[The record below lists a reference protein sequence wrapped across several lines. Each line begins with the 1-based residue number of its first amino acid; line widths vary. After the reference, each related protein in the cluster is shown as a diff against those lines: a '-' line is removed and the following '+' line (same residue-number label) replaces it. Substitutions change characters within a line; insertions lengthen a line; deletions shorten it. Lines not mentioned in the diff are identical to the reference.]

1 MQSTSVV
8 KAKPKDRKAGGPFWG
23 PGRFLLVIA
32 LLVTV
37 SASLLVLRERLLGLG
52 RFAQAA
58 AVLKIIEDNYVQETD
73 PDELS
78 RAAISGML
86 GNLGDPNS
94 IYVPPA
100 VAEQFNRMVMGA
112 DFVGIGVQVQRRDG
126 FVTVTT
132 PMAGTPAARA
142 GVLPGDRIVAVD
154 GVDTRELDTEE
165 VTTLIA
171 GPRGEAVTLTV
182 LRGEDGAGET
192 GEGDEIDLEIVRG
205 DIRAESVKGLRR
217 LDTEGAWYHALDDE
231 RGIGYVRITQFVGGT
246 AEATYAAIG
255 RAREQLAAQDAELD
269 ALILDLRSNPGGV
282 IGEAVGVADLFI
294 PGGPVVRTQDRQG
307 NSTSL
312 SAAPGVAFEGPI
324 VVMIDGISASGSE
337 IVAGAMAERLEDA
350 KVLGTRTFGKASVQT
365 VYGLPDGGT
374 LKLTEAHYLL
384 PSGRNLQRLP
394 PGTAGSAEW
403 GVDPSP
409 GMHVALEAGDG
420 ARLAGLLERLD
431 AVGGED
437 GNGGIAERTWDS
449 AEDLLAAIDDPQLSA
464 AHEAL
469 AGRLAT
475 GEWPRVGG
483 DPITGERALRI
494 EQLEQALGRMAT
506 ERERMLDEIERLR
519 SEISDDE
526 LSER

>member
-1 MQSTSVV
+1 MESTSVV
-8 KAKPKDRKAGGPFWG
+8 KARPKDRKAGGPFWG

-58 AVLKIIEDNYVQETD
+58 AVLQIIQDNYVRQTD

-165 VTTLIA
+165 VTALIA

-182 LRGEDGAGET
+182 LRGEDGQDE
-192 GEGDEIDLEIVRG
+192 EIDLEIIRG

-217 LDTEGAWYHALDDE
+217 LDTEGAWYHVLDYE

-246 AEATYAAIG
+246 AEATYAAIE
-255 RAREQLAAQDAELD
+255 RARAQLAEPGSELN

-294 PGGPVVRTQDRQG
+294 PGGPVVRTENRAG
-307 NSTSL
+307 ESVTL

-324 VVMIDGISASGSE
+324 VVMIDGVSASGSE

-350 KVLGTRTFGKASVQT
+350 KVLGTRSFGKASVQT

-384 PSGRNLQRLP
+384 PSGRNLQRV
-394 PGTAGSAEW
+394 AGSAEW
-403 GVDPSP
+403 GVDPSD
-409 GMHVALEAGDG
+409 GMHVALEAGDDL
-420 ARLAGLLERLD
+420 RLAELFAQLD
-431 AVGGED
+431 AVGAQ
-437 GNGGIAERTWDS
+437 GNGGIEEDAWDS
-449 AEDLLAAIDDPQLSA
+449 AEALLEAIGDPQLSA

-469 AGRLAT
+469 AGKLAT
-475 GEWPRVGG
+475 GDWPRVGG
-483 DPITGERALRI
+483 DPITGERALRL
-494 EQLEQALGRMAT
+494 EQLERTLERMAS
-506 ERERMLDEIERLR
+506 ERQRMLEEIDRLR
-519 SEISDDE
+519 RETSDDE

>member
-1 MQSTSVV
+1 MAIVA
-8 KAKPKDRKAGGPFWG
+8 KEKPKGPGAGGPFWG

-182 LRGEDGAGET
+182 LRGEDAD
-192 GEGDEIDLEIVRG
+192 GDEIDLEIVRG

-217 LDTEGAWYHALDDE
+217 LDTEGAWYHALDYE

-246 AEATYAAIG
+246 GEATYRAIE
-255 RAREQLAAQDAELD
+255 RARSQMAAQGAELN

-282 IGEAVGVADLFI
+282 IGESVGVADLFI

-307 NSTSL
+307 NSTTL
-312 SAAPGVAFEGPI
+312 NAAPGVAFEGPV

-350 KVLGTRTFGKASVQT
+350 RVLGTRTFGKASVQT

-384 PSGRNLQRLP
+384 PSGRNLQRV
-394 PGTAGSAEW
+394 AGSAEW
-403 GVDPSP
+403 GVDPSE
-409 GMHVALEAGDG
+409 GMHVPLEASDE

-437 GNGGIAERTWDS
+437 GNGGIAESTWES
-449 AEDLLAAIDDPQLSA
+449 AEDLLGAIDDPQLSA

-469 AGRLAT
+469 AGRLTSGA
-475 GEWPRVGG
+475 WPRVGG
-483 DPITGERALRI
+483 DPITGERALRL
-494 EQLEQALGRMAT
+494 EQLERTLGRMTT
-506 ERERMLDEIERLR
+506 ERERMLEEIERLR
-519 SEISDDE
+519 RETDDDE

>member
-1 MQSTSVV
+1 MAIVA
-8 KAKPKDRKAGGPFWG
+8 KEKPKGRGAGGPFWG

-112 DFVGIGVQVQRRDG
+112 DFVGVGVQVQRRDG

-182 LRGEDGAGET
+182 LRGEDGQS
-192 GEGDEIDLEIVRG
+192 DEIDLEIVRG
-205 DIRAESVKGLRR
+205 NIRAESVKGLRR
-217 LDTEGAWYHALDDE
+217 FDTEGAWYHALDYE
-231 RGIGYVRITQFVGGT
+231 KGIGYVRITQFVGGT
-246 AEATYAAIG
+246 GEATYAAIE
-255 RAREQLAAQDAELD
+255 RAREQLRAQDAELD

-307 NSTSL
+307 NSTTL
-312 SAAPGVAFEGPI
+312 SAASGVAFEGPI

-384 PSGRNLQRLP
+384 PNGRNLQRV
-394 PGTAGSAEW
+394 AGSAEW
-403 GVDPSP
+403 GVDPSE
-409 GMHVALEAGDG
+409 GMHVALEAGDE

-437 GNGGIAERTWDS
+437 GNGGIAESTWES
-449 AEDLLAAIDDPQLSA
+449 TKDLLEAIGDPQLSA

-483 DPITGERALRI
+483 NPITGERALRI
-494 EQLEQALGRMAT
+494 EQLERTLGRMAT
-506 ERERMLDEIERLR
+506 ERERMLAEIERLR
-519 SEISDDE
+519 REISDDE

>member
-1 MQSTSVV
+1 MALV
-8 KAKPKDRKAGGPFWG
+8 AKEKPGGPKAGGPLWG

-37 SASLLVLRERLLGLG
+37 SATLLVLRERLLGLG

-58 AVLKIIEDNYVQETD
+58 AVLQIIQDNYVRETD

-86 GNLGDPNS
+86 GQLGDPNS

-100 VAEQFNRMVMGA
+100 VAEQFNRMVMGS

-126 FVTVTT
+126 LVTVTT
-132 PMAGTPAARA
+132 PMPGTPAARA

-171 GPRGEAVTLTV
+171 GPRDEPVTLTV
-182 LRGEDGAGET
+182 LRGEDGRGEAV
-192 GEGDEIDLEIVRG
+192 ELEIIRG

-217 LDTEGAWYHALDDE
+217 LDAEGAWVHALDDE
-231 RGIGYVRITQFVGGT
+231 RGIGYIRIVQFVGGT
-246 AEATYAAIG
+246 AKATYAAIE
-255 RAREQLAAQDAELD
+255 RARAQLDEQGSELN

-294 PGGPVVRTQDRQG
+294 PGGPVVRTENRAG
-307 NSTSL
+307 ESTTL
-312 SAAPGVAFEGPI
+312 SAAAGVAFDGPI
-324 VVMIDGISASGSE
+324 VVMIDGVSASGSE

-384 PSGRNLQRLP
+384 PSGRNLQRV
-394 PGTAGSAEW
+394 AGSSEW
-403 GVDPSP
+403 GVDPSQ
-409 GMHVALEAGDG
+409 GMHVALGEGDDL
-420 ARLAGLLERLD
+420 RLAELFARLD
-431 AVGGED
+431 AVGVQ
-437 GNGGIAERTWDS
+437 GNGGIAEGAWDS
-449 AEDLLAAIDDPQLSA
+449 AGELLGAIDDPQLSA

-469 AGRLAT
+469 AGKLAS
-475 GEWPRVGG
+475 GDWPRVGG
-483 DPITGERALRI
+483 DPITGERALRL
-494 EQLEQALGRMAT
+494 EQLERTAERMAA
-506 ERERMLDEIERLR
+506 ERGRLLEEIRELKSEAGAR
-519 SEISDDE
+519 SEAPAIPSDP
-526 LSER
+526 

>member
-1 MQSTSVV
+1 MAIVA
-8 KAKPKDRKAGGPFWG
+8 KEKPKGPGAGGPFWG

-182 LRGEDGAGET
+182 LRGADAD
-192 GEGDEIDLEIVRG
+192 GDEIDLEIVRG

-217 LDTEGAWYHALDDE
+217 LDTEGAWYHALDYE

-246 AEATYAAIG
+246 GEATYRAIE
-255 RAREQLAAQDAELD
+255 RARSQLVAQDAELN

-307 NSTSL
+307 NSTAL

-337 IVAGAMAERLEDA
+337 IVAGAMAERLENA

-384 PSGRNLQRLP
+384 PSGRNLQRV
-394 PGTAGSAEW
+394 AGSAEW

-409 GMHVALEAGDG
+409 GMHVALEAGDE

-431 AVGGED
+431 AVGGAD
-437 GNGGIAERTWDS
+437 GNGGIAESTWES

-469 AGRLAT
+469 AGRLSS
-475 GEWPRVGG
+475 GQWPRVGG
-483 DPITGERALRI
+483 DPITGERALRL
-494 EQLEQALGRMAT
+494 EQLERTLGRMAT
-506 ERERMLDEIERLR
+506 ERERMLEEIERLR
-519 SEISDDE
+519 RETSDDE